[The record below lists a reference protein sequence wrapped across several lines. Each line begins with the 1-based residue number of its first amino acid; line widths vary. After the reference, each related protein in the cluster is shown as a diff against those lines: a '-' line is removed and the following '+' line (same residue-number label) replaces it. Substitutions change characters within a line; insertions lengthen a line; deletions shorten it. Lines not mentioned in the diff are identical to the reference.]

1 MSGLNQIMVDNCLKD
16 FLPSFSMSDNNNN
29 LQKKPE
35 ERLIAADEDKK
46 PHLENMANVQG
57 SNKDRDDNAGNN
69 QKQGD

>member
-1 MSGLNQIMVDNCLKD
+1 MMTPDNCLKN

-29 LQKKPE
+29 QQKKPE

-57 SNKDRDDNAGNN
+57 SNKNRNDNADRNG
-69 QKQGD
+69 K